1 MAHGQKDITSLVS
14 LVRIKVF
21 EVDGGGGGRGEGGGK
36 GRREVENRKLV
47 QLVSILTNQIFR
59 SILDTR
65 ADLRERKA
73 ELVARAKAAEEK
85 TVASYGTRGEG
96 DLCERE
102 VGSRIRERGE
112 EEEDAGRELR
122 DLEEGQQQARA
133 VEGRLD
139 GLLAEQGRVQ
149 EEKAG
154 STQGGLDGHWKRLE
168 EDWKAVEERQKERQ
182 GKLENVALERE
193 DFSTRVNDQVDHY
206 HHHCHRC
213 HRHHHQHHR
222 HHNDCHHHKRV
233 NYQVHKEHGNLVE
246 TIEEEAKV
254 DLAR

>member
-21 EVDGGGGGRGEGGGK
+21 EVDGGGGAGGRGEGGGK

-122 DLEEGQQQARA
+122 DLEEGQQQARE

-193 DFSTRVNDQVDHY
+193 DFATRVNDQVD
-206 HHHCHRC
+206 RLIAIAII
-213 HRHHHQHHR
+213 RR
-222 HHNDCHHHKRV
+222 M

-254 DLAR
+254 DIAR

>member
-1 MAHGQKDITSLVS
+1 MQVVAHGQKDITSLVS

-112 EEEDAGRELR
+112 DEEGCRDTIFILENRSHLGYKR
-122 DLEEGQQQARA
+122 DLMQNCE
-133 VEGRLD
+133 
-139 GLLAEQGRVQ
+139 
-149 EEKAG
+149 
-154 STQGGLDGHWKRLE
+154 GLDYEHSVL
-168 EDWKAVEERQKERQ
+168 
-182 GKLENVALERE
+182 GK
-193 DFSTRVNDQVDHY
+193 
-206 HHHCHRC
+206 
-213 HRHHHQHHR
+213 
-222 HHNDCHHHKRV
+222 
-233 NYQVHKEHGNLVE
+233 
-246 TIEEEAKV
+246 
-254 DLAR
+254 

>member
-1 MAHGQKDITSLVS
+1 MQVVAHGQKDITSLVS

-96 DLCERE
+96 ELCERE

-112 EEEDAGRELR
+112 DEEDAGRELR
-122 DLEEGQQQARA
+122 DLEEGQDKTREMEA
-133 VEGRLD
+133 RLD
-139 GLLAEQGRVQ
+139 GLLSEQGKVQ
-149 EEKAG
+149 EEKAA
-154 STQGGLDGHWKRLE
+154 STQGGLDGHWRRLE
-168 EDWKAVEERQKERQ
+168 EDGHAVEEKQMERR
-182 GKLENVALERE
+182 KRLEGVAMERE
-193 DFSTRVNDQVDHY
+193 DFATRVNDQVIK
-206 HHHCHRC
+206 HHH
-213 HRHHHQHHR
+213 
-222 HHNDCHHHKRV
+222 NKTS
-233 NYQVHKEHGNLVE
+233 LSS
-246 TIEEEAKV
+246 
-254 DLAR
+254 